1 MSKKISKF
9 YPKFRKFGNLIIHYF
24 LNSDKLLCAN
34 GEQMSYD
41 PLKRHY
47 NSKVP
52 LNIYIIEFFIYYRQG
67 VSRISSI

>member
-1 MSKKISKF
+1 MNKKISKF

-41 PLKRHY
+41 PLKRYY

-52 LNIYIIEFFIYYRQG
+52 HLYNKVFFLLLTG
-67 VSRISSI
+67 FL